1 VLRSRERRGEWRLSI
16 RSRRTRRWEVEA
28 SLATLRRPFR
38 PCGVEASGGRLVR
51 WRYDRRARVLRAVV
65 TTRRGRLTA
74 RACPR
79 SR

>member
-38 PCGVEASGGRLVR
+38 PCAVEATGGRLVR
-51 WRYDRRARVLRAVV
+51 WRYDRGRRVLVAVLSA
-65 TTRRGRLTA
+65 RRGGLLA
-74 RACPR
+74 QACPR
-79 SR
+79 GP